1 MSYRRASFL
10 LELAESFPIIEL
22 RGFLLEFPELVPI
35 TVLGD
40 FLLELYI
47 WLYICEP
54 VLYSL
59 LELYMS

>member
-22 RGFLLEFPELVPI
+22 GGFLLEFPELVPI

-40 FLLELYI
+40 FLLSYTYVSQSSIPYLG
-47 WLYICEP
+47 
-54 VLYSL
+54 
-59 LELYMS
+59 YM

>member
-10 LELAESFPIIEL
+10 LEHAESLPIIEL
-22 RGFLLEFPELVPI
+22 GGFPLEFPELVPI

-47 WLYICEP
+47 CEP
-54 VLYSL
+54 VFYSL
-59 LELYMS
+59 LELYVS